1 MPTPPPPRSPRLVVI
16 GYGQAG
22 QGIHAP
28 LLRLTAGLE
37 LAGVCARDPARRAQV
52 AAELAC
58 RTWDDYASV
67 LADPTIDGV
76 VLATPTADHVSQA
89 LAALAAGKHVVVD
102 KPVCLDPAD
111 LDRLADAERA
121 SGRSLIVFHNRRW
134 DGDYLTVRRL
144 LAAGVLG
151 RLRVIEMG
159 WGARGRP
166 RSWRATRAGG
176 GGRVY
181 DLGAHMIDQVCQ
193 LMSSPPVTVYAR
205 MHEPLPDQ
213 DVESHAHLVLGFRD
227 GATAVIETG
236 YLAALPR
243 PRFRLIGSIA
253 CFEKHGLDPQEVAL
267 RNGDLDSARESEDH
281 YGWLSDG
288 ATRSRVPTV
297 PGYWRGFY
305 EAVRDHLVS
314 GAPNPVPLASV
325 RTPVTVIAAAFR
337 SAANGTIERC

>member
-1 MPTPPPPRSPRLVVI
+1 MRTPRCVVI

-22 QGIHAP
+22 RSIHAP
-28 LLRLTAGLE
+28 LIRLTAGLE
-37 LAGVCARDPARRAQV
+37 LAGVCTRDPGRRATAV
-52 AAELAC
+52 ADLAC
-58 RTWDDYASV
+58 HTWDDYTTV

-111 LDRLADAERA
+111 LDRLAAAERA
-121 SGRSLIVFHNRRW
+121 SGRSLVVFHNRRW

-151 RLRVIEMG
+151 QLRVVEMG

-181 DLGAHMIDQVCQ
+181 DLGAHMIDQLCQ
-193 LMSSPPVTVYAR
+193 LMPSPPLTVYAR
-205 MHEPLPDQ
+205 MHAPLPDQ

-227 GATAVIETG
+227 GASGVIETG

-243 PRFRLIGSIA
+243 PRFRLIGSDA
-253 CFEKHGLDPQEVAL
+253 CFEKHGLDPQEEAL
-267 RNGDLDSARESEDH
+267 RSGNLDGARENEAH

-288 ATRSRVPTV
+288 TTRSRVPTV

-305 EAVRDHLVS
+305 EAVRDHLVT

-325 RTPVTVIAAAFR
+325 RTPVAVIAAAFR
-337 SAANGTIERC
+337 SAERGTVEPILVA